1 MSLEIKGVL
10 EKFLPV
16 QSGEKKDGSG
26 TWSKQSFLVRTT
38 EEYNNL
44 YCLEVFG
51 DDKVANLTK
60 FQKVGDDIKVIF
72 NVNTSEWQGRYFTSL
87 SVYRIEPANSGTALD
102 NMPSKTSGATS
113 QSTEDEPDDLPF

>member
-1 MSLEIKGVL
+1 MSLEIVGTI

-16 QSGEKKDGSG
+16 QTGEKKDGSG
-26 TWSKQSFLVRTT
+26 NWMKQNFLVRTKD
-38 EEYNNL
+38 EYNNL

-60 FQKVGDDIKVIF
+60 FQKEGDEVKVTF

-87 SVYRIEPANSGTALD
+87 SSWRIEPANGLHTPLD
-102 NMPSKTSGATS
+102 NMPKKEN
-113 QSTEDEPDDLPF
+113 STQEEEIDDLPF